1 MFKYSKDL
9 KPTLKKIGM
18 KQKELAEILGKSER
32 TIKHWVAGINSPA
45 YDTHLEVMKILDIDE
60 SSTTSSMS
68 IRVPVLSYVQAGEF
82 TQSSY
87 EIDPIRYVNLP
98 FNMIPKNGFLL
109 EVKGSSMNYDYN
121 DKQKLDKKYAKY
133 SLEEGETIIVDPN
146 DINIMNLVGKVI
158 VAKNSDGATVKLVYI
173 EDGKLYL
180 MPLNSDFQ
188 NNNEI
193 KQPSEAEIIG
203 RVINVFR
210 SF

>member
-1 MFKYSKDL
+1 MFKYSIDL

-32 TIKHWVAGINSPA
+32 TIKHWVAGVNSPA
-45 YDTHLEVMKILDIDE
+45 YDTHLEVMKILGIEE
-60 SSTTSSMS
+60 SDTDNMS
-68 IRVPVLSYVQAGEF
+68 IKAPVLSYVQAGEF
-82 TQSSY
+82 TQSSD
-87 EIDPIRYVNLP
+87 EIDPIRYINLP
-98 FNMIPKNGFLL
+98 VNMIPKNGFLL
-109 EVKGSSMNYDYN
+109 EVKGNSMNYDYS

-133 SLEEGETIIVDPN
+133 SLDEGETIIVDPN

-173 EDGKLYL
+173 EDGKLCL
-180 MPLNSDFQ
+180 MPLNSEFQ
-188 NNNEI
+188 NNDEI

-203 RVINVFR
+203 RVVNVFR

>member
-32 TIKHWVAGINSPA
+32 TIKHWVAGVNSPA
-45 YDTHLEVMKILDIDE
+45 YDTHLEVMKILGIDE
-60 SSTTSSMS
+60 SDINNTS
-68 IRVPVLSYVQAGEF
+68 IKVPVLSYVQAGEF
-82 TQSSY
+82 TESSY
-87 EIDPIRYVNLP
+87 EVDPIRYINLP
-98 FNMIPKNGFLL
+98 VNMIPKNGFLL
-109 EVKGSSMNYDYN
+109 EVKGNSMHYDYN

-133 SLEEGETIIVDPN
+133 SLDEGETIVVDPN
-146 DINIMNLVGKVI
+146 DINIMNLVGKVV

-173 EDGKLYL
+173 EDGKLCL

-188 NNNEI
+188 NNDEI

-203 RVINVFR
+203 RVVNVFR
-210 SF
+210 NF

>member
-1 MFKYSKDL
+1 MFKYSIDL

-32 TIKHWVAGINSPA
+32 TIKHWVAGVNSPA
-45 YDTHLEVMKILDIDE
+45 YDTHLEVMKILGIEE
-60 SSTTSSMS
+60 SDTDNMS
-68 IRVPVLSYVQAGEF
+68 IKAPVLSYVQAGEF
-82 TQSSY
+82 TQSSD
-87 EIDPIRYVNLP
+87 EIDSIRYVNLP
-98 FNMIPKNGFLL
+98 INMIPKNGFLL
-109 EVKGSSMNYDYN
+109 EVKGNSMNYDYS

-133 SLEEGETIIVDPN
+133 SLDEGETIIVDPN

-173 EDGKLYL
+173 EDGKLCL

-188 NNNEI
+188 NNDEI

-203 RVINVFR
+203 RVVNVFR
-210 SF
+210 NF

>member
-1 MFKYSKDL
+1 MFKYSIDL

-32 TIKHWVAGINSPA
+32 TIKHWVAGVNSPA
-45 YDTHLEVMKILDIDE
+45 YDTHLEVMKILGIEE
-60 SSTTSSMS
+60 SDTDNMS
-68 IRVPVLSYVQAGEF
+68 IKAPVLSYVQAGEF
-82 TQSSY
+82 TQSSD
-87 EIDPIRYVNLP
+87 EIDPIRYINLP
-98 FNMIPKNGFLL
+98 VNMIPKNGFLL
-109 EVKGSSMNYDYN
+109 EVKGNSMNYDYS

-133 SLEEGETIIVDPN
+133 SLDEGETIIVDPN

-173 EDGKLYL
+173 EDGKLCL

-188 NNNEI
+188 NNDEI

-203 RVINVFR
+203 RVVNVFR

>member
-32 TIKHWVAGINSPA
+32 TIKHWVAGVNSPA
-45 YDTHLEVMKILDIDE
+45 YDTHLEVMKILGIDE
-60 SSTTSSMS
+60 SDTDNMS

-82 TQSSY
+82 TESSY
-87 EIDPIRYVNLP
+87 EVDPIRYLNLP
-98 FNMIPKNGFLL
+98 VNMIPKNGFLL
-109 EVKGSSMNYDYN
+109 EVKGNSMHYDYN

-133 SLEEGETIIVDPN
+133 SLDEGETIIVDPN
-146 DINIMNLVGKVI
+146 DINIMNLVGKVV

-173 EDGKLYL
+173 EDGKLCL

-188 NNNEI
+188 NNDEI

-203 RVINVFR
+203 RVVNVFR
-210 SF
+210 NF